1 MRLDEHNDVNK
12 NSESVKYLARN
23 IEQEFSWYVLTT
35 APVNT
40 FKGRR
45 N

>member
-12 NSESVKYLARN
+12 NSEPVKYLARN
-23 IEQEFSWYVLTT
+23 IEHEFSWYVLTT